1 MQVSYWQDQGVST
14 GLWRGSENKRPFGE
28 SEHYN
33 SRLPRNGGLEE
44 DTHKFQANRERP
56 TEEVVEGF
64 TEEELVE
71 VAFEQYFVHQ
81 FYLTSSS
88 SRS

>member
-1 MQVSYWQDQGVST
+1 M
-14 GLWRGSENKRPFGE
+14 
-28 SEHYN
+28 
-33 SRLPRNGGLEE
+33 EE

-71 VAFEQYFVHQ
+71 VAFEQFVHQ